1 MDILWWI
8 ASGTYNKME
17 SDIGNAF
24 PGQAYWTREEK
35 QGEVPLQIDN
45 LILWFFILGFSHL
58 ISLVV
63 FFVEIIFS
71 KFSTT
76 YQEDESSQNEFP
88 QVMTYSSYDLDL
100 NHRYYTNFHQ
110 NQLWSYEITG
120 NEIKNH

>member
-1 MDILWWI
+1 
-8 ASGTYNKME
+8 ME

-24 PGQAYWTREEK
+24 PGQAYWIREEK

-63 FFVEIIFS
+63 FFVEITVS

-76 YQEDESSQNEFP
+76 NQEDESSQNEFP
-88 QVMTYSSYDLDL
+88 QVMTNSSLNLDH
-100 NHRYYTNFHQ
+100 NYRYFTNYHQ
-110 NQLWSYEITG
+110 NQLWTYEITG
-120 NEIKNH
+120 NEIKR